1 MPLPFKQT
9 EFYKSSF
16 KKADLPPDNQIEF
29 AFAGRSNVGK
39 SSVINL
45 LTQQKKL
52 AKVSKTPGRTQAIN
66 FFLLQNPIFLVD
78 LPGYGYAK
86 VSQAMRESW
95 AHFIQNYILERQS
108 LRGIALIMDVRHP
121 FTTLDQRFIELC
133 KSRDLPC
140 HILLNKADKLS
151 NNEMFKTRQCLTNL
165 VKEEDYAKITWQF
178 FSAVD
183 GRGLNDLQKIL
194 DAWTQ

>member
-9 EFYKSSF
+9 TFYKSAF
-16 KKADLPPDNQIEF
+16 KKADLPPDTQIEF

-52 AKVSKTPGRTQAIN
+52 AKVSKTPGRTQSIN

-86 VSQAMRESW
+86 VSQSIQESW
-95 AHFIQNYILERQS
+95 AHFIQSYILERES
-108 LRGIALIMDVRHP
+108 LRGIILIMDVRHP
-121 FTTLDQRFIELC
+121 FTHLDQTFIELC
-133 KSRDLPC
+133 ETRGLLC
-140 HILLNKADKLS
+140 HVLLNKADKLS
-151 NNEMFKTRQCLTNL
+151 NNALFKTKQILTNL
-165 VKEEDYAKITWQF
+165 VKEKDYARITWQF
-178 FSAVD
+178 FSAIN
-183 GRGLNDLQKIL
+183 GRGLDDLQKKL
-194 DAWTQ
+194 DDWTQ